1 MRVVIAMTLA
11 LVAAAVWS
19 MPARAQGG
27 DGKIIQTG
35 LVVCSQCWYEADR
48 TAKPYGTESDISC
61 AIRCA
66 RSGIPSAL
74 AVAGDGGYTVYVL
87 ERGAFE
93 RASKDFSEYVGKRV
107 TVSGT
112 ERSEDEKRYLRVDTL
127 AVAEAVAQTAPA
139 EATLPAEAPELE
151 LADLSG
157 AKQRL
162 GALAGRIV
170 VLHCWAT
177 WCVPCRKEMPA
188 FVKLQNEFAAW
199 GVQVVAASAD
209 DLGARDQVVKF
220 VHEQKLN
227 FPVWVG
233 ASVADMERFGLGQE
247 LPGTVI
253 VDANGKVV
261 ARFRG
266 VVREADLRKHVERL
280 VAERR
285 TEAGAL
291 ARHEPGHTAGGAA
304 RVPS

>member
-1 MRVVIAMTLA
+1 MRAIIAMTLA
-11 LVAAAVWS
+11 LVVSAAWAE
-19 MPARAQGG
+19 PAQAEGG
-27 DGKIIQTG
+27 GAKITRTG
-35 LVVCSQCWYEADR
+35 LVVCSQCWFDADR
-48 TAKPYGTESDISC
+48 TKTPYGSESDISC

-66 RSGIPSAL
+66 KSGIPSAL
-74 AVAGDGGYTVYVL
+74 AVAVDGGYTVYLL

-93 RASKDFSEYVGKRV
+93 PDHKDFSEYVGKRV
-107 TVSGT
+107 TAFGT
-112 ERSEDEKRYLRVDTL
+112 ERSDGAKRYLRVDTL
-127 AVAEAVAQTAPA
+127 EVAEAAAQAVPTEAP
-139 EATLPAEAPELE
+139 LPTEAPELE
-151 LADLSG
+151 LADLTG

-170 VLHCWAT
+170 VLNFWAT

-209 DLGARDQVVKF
+209 DPAARDQVVKF
-220 VHEQKLN
+220 VREQKLN

-233 ASVADMERFGLGQE
+233 ASVADMERFGLGAE

-253 VDANGKVV
+253 IDANGKLI

-266 VVREADLRKHVERL
+266 IVSEADLRKSVERL

-285 TEAGAL
+285 PEPGAL
-291 ARHEPGHTAGGAA
+291 ARQEPDHGAA